1 MNTVI
6 FTGWKEGLKKIS
18 LTNLLRE
25 KADLSLTQAKLNVDA
40 IVDGVTI
47 EVNCSTVS
55 KMESLFKEA
64 TAIGAV
70 CKISKNNLVR
80 A

>member
-25 KADLSLTQAKLNVDA
+25 KAGLSLTQAKLNVDA

-47 EVNCSTVS
+47 EVKCSTIS
-55 KMESLFKEA
+55 KMESLVREA
-64 TAIGAV
+64 TELGAI
-70 CKISKNNLVR
+70 CKVSKMNLVR